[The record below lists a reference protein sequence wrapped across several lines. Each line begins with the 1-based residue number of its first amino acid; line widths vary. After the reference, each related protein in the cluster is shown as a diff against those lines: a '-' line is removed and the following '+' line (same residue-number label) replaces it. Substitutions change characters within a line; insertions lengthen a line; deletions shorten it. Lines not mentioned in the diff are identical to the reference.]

1 METARISNRS
11 AHYRNQAAHIRELSE
26 QEPVGKLR
34 ENLLDVARQYDE
46 LAASIERSQLGYSR
60 RPPPPLSLR

>member
-1 METARISNRS
+1 METARFSNRS

-34 ENLLDVARQYDE
+34 DRLLDVARQYEE
-46 LAASIERSQLGYSR
+46 LAASIERSQLG
-60 RPPPPLSLR
+60 